1 MFKVTFMGEVNQ
13 RGCIGGK
20 SLRPGESVE
29 MTEVPPD
36 LHGNP
41 MFKVEEIAA
50 AAPAQKPARVG
61 GRIAEAPAPK
71 EIKQPEPVKPAAPM
85 EKPAEPKPAIETAPV
100 EKSVVETAPAPKD
113 EAAATEASPES
124 APSPAPEKRRRKK

>member
-1 MFKVTFMGEVNQ
+1 MFKVTFMGEENQ

-20 SLRPGESVE
+20 SLQPGESVE
-29 MTEVPPD
+29 MKEVPPD

-50 AAPAQKPARVG
+50 AAPAQKSARIG
-61 GRIAEAPAPK
+61 GRITEVPAPEAK
-71 EIKQPEPVKPAAPM
+71 KPEP
-85 EKPAEPKPAIETAPV
+85 PKPTEP
-100 EKSVVETAPAPKD
+100 VVEPVPALKAEVP
-113 EAAATEASPES
+113 ATEAAPES